1 LGAAS
6 KAQEQPGAVDDPPG
20 CHGMERKLMTDS
32 TIGSTATADAS
43 TTEQVKDQV
52 RDKAQLAQEK
62 TEGALG
68 QARGRLRDQVDQR
81 STQAG
86 DQVHSA
92 AQDVRGVADQLRGQ
106 GKDAPARVAEQ
117 VADRAESFGT
127 YLRDADGERLLR
139 DVEDVARR
147 QPWLVAA
154 GGLALGFAAS
164 RFLKA
169 SSSRRYQSRP
179 DRSYASRSGY
189 DPAAVTGTASTSD
202 PASTGS
208 DYGTETPFTQADVVP
223 PVAGTDDPAAQGVT
237 PVTTPADDLSGT
249 RRDPDPLP

>member
-1 LGAAS
+1 
-6 KAQEQPGAVDDPPG
+6 
-20 CHGMERKLMTDS
+20 MTDS
-32 TIGSTATADAS
+32 TFGSTATADRS
-43 TTEQVKDQV
+43 TTEQVNDQV
-52 RDKAQLAQEK
+52 RDKVQLAQDK
-62 TEGALG
+62 AQGALG
-68 QARGRLRDQVDQR
+68 QARSRLRDQIDQR

-86 DQVHSA
+86 DQVQST
-92 AQDVRGVADQLRGQ
+92 AQDVRSVAEQLRGQ

-117 VADRAESFGT
+117 VADRAESFGS

-169 SSSRRYQSRP
+169 SSSRRYQTGD
-179 DRSYASRSGY
+179 DRSSTRRSV
-189 DPAAVTGTASTSD
+189 DSTWATGAPSTST
-202 PASTGS
+202 PAGNGS
-208 DYGTETPFTQADVVP
+208 ETPFTQADVV
-223 PVAGTDDPAAQGVT
+223 APAVGSNPSATQVIT
-237 PVTTPADDLSGT
+237 PVSEPSDPFGS

>member
-1 LGAAS
+1 
-6 KAQEQPGAVDDPPG
+6 
-20 CHGMERKLMTDS
+20 MTDS
-32 TIGSTATADAS
+32 TVGSTATADAS
-43 TTEQVKDQV
+43 TTDQVKDQV
-52 RDKAQLAQEK
+52 RDKAQLAQDK
-62 TEGALG
+62 ARGALG
-68 QARGRLRDQVDQR
+68 QARGRLSDQVDQR

-86 DQVHSA
+86 EQVHSA
-92 AQDVRGVADQLRGQ
+92 AHDVRGVAEQLRGQ
-106 GKDAPARVAEQ
+106 GKDTPARVAEQ

-154 GGLALGFAAS
+154 SGLALGFAAS

-169 SSSRRYQSRP
+169 SSSRRYQAAP
-179 DRSYASRSGY
+179 DRSYTGPSGY
-189 DPAAVTGTASTSD
+189 DAAAVTRTASTSD
-202 PASTGS
+202 PAAYTGS

-223 PVAGTDDPAAQGVT
+223 SVAGTYDPTAQDVT

-249 RRDPDPLP
+249 RSDPDPLP

>member
-1 LGAAS
+1 
-6 KAQEQPGAVDDPPG
+6 
-20 CHGMERKLMTDS
+20 MTDS
-32 TIGSTATADAS
+32 SYGSTAVTGGS
-43 TTEQVKDQV
+43 TTEQVKEQV
-52 RDKAQLAQEK
+52 RDTAEVAQENAH
-62 TEGALG
+62 GALG

-86 DQVHSA
+86 DQIHST
-92 AQDVRGVADQLRGQ
+92 AQDVRNVAEQLRGQ

-139 DVEDVARR
+139 DVEDFARR

-169 SSSRRYQSRP
+169 SSSRRYQDGP
-179 DRSYASRSGY
+179 DRSYAPSGY
-189 DPAAVTGTASTSD
+189 DGAAATGTASTSD
-202 PASTGS
+202 PAYTGS
-208 DYGTETPFTQADVVP
+208 DFGTETPFTQADVVP
-223 PVAGTDDPAAQGVT
+223 PVAGADDPAGQAVP
-237 PVTTPADDLSGT
+237 PVTTPDDLSGS

>member
-1 LGAAS
+1 MS
-6 KAQEQPGAVDDPPG
+6 
-20 CHGMERKLMTDS
+20 DS
-32 TIGSTATADAS
+32 TVGSTATADAS
-43 TTEQVKDQV
+43 TTEQVKEQV
-52 RDKAQLAQEK
+52 RDKAQLAQDK
-62 TEGALG
+62 ARGALG
-68 QARGRLRDQVDQR
+68 QARGRLSDQVDQR

-92 AQDVRGVADQLRGQ
+92 AQDMRGVAEQLRNQ
-106 GKDAPARVAEQ
+106 GKDTPARVAEQ

-139 DVEDVARR
+139 DVEDFARR

-154 GGLALGFAAS
+154 GGLALGFAGS

-169 SSSRRYQSRP
+169 SSSRRYQAAP
-179 DRSYASRSGY
+179 DRSYTGPSGY
-189 DPAAVTGTASTSD
+189 DAAAVTGTASTSD
-202 PASTGS
+202 PAYTGS

-223 PVAGTDDPAAQGVT
+223 SVAGTYDPTAQGVT

-249 RRDPDPLP
+249 RSDPDPLP

>member
-1 LGAAS
+1 
-6 KAQEQPGAVDDPPG
+6 
-20 CHGMERKLMTDS
+20 MTDS
-32 TIGSTATADAS
+32 TFGSTVTADRS

-52 RDKAQLAQEK
+52 RDKAQLAQDK
-62 TEGALG
+62 AQGALG
-68 QARGRLRDQVDQR
+68 QGRSRLRDQIDQR

-86 DQVHSA
+86 EQVQST
-92 AQDVRGVADQLRGQ
+92 AQDVRSMAEQLRGQ

-117 VADRAESFGT
+117 VADRAESFGS

-147 QPWLVAA
+147 QPWLIAA

-169 SSSRRYQSRP
+169 SSSRRYQSGD
-179 DRSYASRSGY
+179 DRSSAGHSV
-189 DPAAVTGTASTSD
+189 DDATWATGAPSTST
-202 PASTGS
+202 PADNGS
-208 DYGTETPFTQADVVP
+208 ETPFTQTDVV
-223 PVAGTDDPAAQGVT
+223 APAVGRNPSATQPIT
-237 PVTTPADDLSGT
+237 PVTEPSDPDGS